1 MENITISN
9 IINLITLI
17 FILTIFYS
25 PKYFKN
31 KGNTNISSIASTA
44 VSLGILGTFT
54 GIFIGLLNFNVSDIQ
69 GSVPQLLSGLKTAFA
84 TSIAGLF
91 TSLLVKAEK
100 WDIYKLRVNEK
111 GEIEEDDNI
120 KVLISVMKN
129 IEKSIAGEGETTLL
143 TQIQKLRTSNSDNL
157 NSLNNSFN
165 EFAEKVAE
173 DGSKSLI
180 EALENVISDFNEK
193 ISEQFGEN
201 FKQLNQGV
209 GKMLEWQIEYSNRV
223 DLMTEQFQ
231 KTLDGVSKCELALN
245 NISEKSKSFNET
257 SSKLDKLLNNLNVN
271 LVGLNQ
277 MSDNTKDIFP
287 KIQSDIKDL
296 TENFSNS
303 VTESLR
309 ENNRMLE
316 SQKTSIDRQVETLS
330 ASYEQLGNQQN
341 KMLNEVNSRLE
352 NLMKENATRITE
364 QLKNLDEELAEEL
377 NKSLTSLG
385 SQLTSL
391 SNKFVEDYTPLTIEL
406 QRLVEISKSIN

>member
-209 GKMLEWQIEYSNRV
+209 GEMLEWQIEYSNRV

>member
-1 MENITISN
+1 MENITTSN
-9 IINLITLI
+9 IINLVTLV
-17 FILTIFYS
+17 FILLILYS
-25 PKYFKN
+25 PKYSKN
-31 KGNTNISSIASTA
+31 KGNINISSIANTA

-54 GIFIGLLNFNVSDIQ
+54 GIFIGLLNFNVTDIQ

-91 TSLLVKAEK
+91 TSLLVKAEN

-111 GEIEEDDNI
+111 GEIEEDDSI

-157 NSLNNSFN
+157 NSLNKSFVD
-165 EFAEKVAE
+165 FAEKVAE

-180 EALENVISDFNEK
+180 EALENVITDFNNK

-209 GKMLEWQIEYSNRV
+209 GKMLDWQIEYSNRV
-223 DLMTEQFQ
+223 DSMTEQFQ
-231 KTLDGVSKCELALN
+231 KTLEGVSKCELALN

-257 SSKLDKLLNNLNVN
+257 SSKLDELLNNLNVN

-287 KIQSDIKDL
+287 KIQSDIKNL

-303 VTESLR
+303 VNESLR

-352 NLMKENATRITE
+352 SLMKENATRITE

-406 QRLVEISKSIN
+406 QRLVEISKRLN

>member
-17 FILTIFYS
+17 FILIIFYS

-100 WDIYKLRVNEK
+100 WDIYKLRINEK

-120 KVLISVMKN
+120 KILISVMKN

-180 EALENVISDFNEK
+180 EALESVISDFNDK

-231 KTLDGVSKCELALN
+231 RTLDGVSKCELALN
-245 NISEKSKSFNET
+245 NISEKSKTFNET

-277 MSDNTKDIFP
+277 MSDNTKNIFP

-341 KMLNEVNSRLE
+341 KMLNEVNRRLE

-406 QRLVEISKSIN
+406 QKLVEISKSIN